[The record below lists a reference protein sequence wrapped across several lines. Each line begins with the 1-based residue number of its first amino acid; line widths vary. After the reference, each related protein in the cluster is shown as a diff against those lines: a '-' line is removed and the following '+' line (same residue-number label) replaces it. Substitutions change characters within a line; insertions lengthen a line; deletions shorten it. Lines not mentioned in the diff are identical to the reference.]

1 MLASV
6 VSEVTSD
13 QFMQMANECKQP
25 WQVLKEMIF
34 TLCNLLEECAND
46 PHHGNT
52 GNSATW
58 EQS

>member
-1 MLASV
+1 MLGSV
-6 VSEVTSD
+6 MSD
-13 QFMQMANECKQP
+13 QFMHMAKECKQP

-34 TLCNLLEECAND
+34 TLCNLLEEFASD

-52 GNSATW
+52 GNSVTW